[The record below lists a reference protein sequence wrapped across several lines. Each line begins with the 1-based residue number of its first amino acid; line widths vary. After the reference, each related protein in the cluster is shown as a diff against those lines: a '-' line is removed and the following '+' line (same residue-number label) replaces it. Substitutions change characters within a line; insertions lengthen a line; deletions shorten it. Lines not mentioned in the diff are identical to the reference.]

1 MRIVVDAMGSD
12 DFPHPDIKG
21 AVLAATEYP
30 QDEIILVGQQP
41 LISPLLSKY
50 AQGIHNLSV
59 IHAEETIL
67 MEDKPSMVI
76 KDKQNSSIHIGL
88 NMLKEGLADAFVTA
102 GNTGATHAIAMLNT
116 LKRIPNVKRP
126 ALTLVYNIR
135 EKPVIFLDVGANAD
149 SKAEWLAQ
157 YALMGDIYAKHAL
170 SIDQPR
176 IGLISNGTEEGKG
189 NALILETADLINRLP
204 LNFIGN
210 IEPSDIHAGHA
221 DVVITDGFVGNIMIK
236 TFESSTRYVTDMIRK
251 ELKSTLISKMGA
263 FLSMGAYE
271 RLRKKIQ
278 PDEVG
283 GAPLLGVNGVVIV
296 AHGSSNEISIKNAIR
311 QARSAVNGKV
321 VELITQEMKKI
332 EQKS

>member
-12 DFPHPDIKG
+12 NFPHPDIKG

-30 QDEIILVGQQP
+30 QDEIILVGQENVV
-41 LISPLLSKY
+41 SPLLSQY
-50 AQGIHNLSV
+50 AKGVQNIQF
-59 IHAEETIL
+59 IHAEQTIT
-67 MEDKPSMVI
+67 MEDKPSVVL
-76 KDKQNSSIHIGL
+76 KEKPLSSIHVGL
-88 NMLKEGLADAFVTA
+88 TLIKDGLADAFVTA

-116 LKRIPNVKRP
+116 LRRIPNVKRP
-126 ALTLVYNIR
+126 ALTLVYPIL
-135 EKPVIFLDVGANAD
+135 EKPVIFLDVGANAE

-170 SIDQPR
+170 SLDNPR

-189 NALILETADLINRLP
+189 TSLILETAELISKLS

-210 IEPSDIHAGHA
+210 IEPSDIHNGQA

-236 TFESSTRYVTDMIRK
+236 TFESSTRYVTDMIKR
-251 ELKSTLISKMGA
+251 ELKNSFISQIGA
-263 FLSMGAYE
+263 LLSMGAFN
-271 RLRKKIQ
+271 RVRKKTQ
-278 PDEVG
+278 PDQVG

-296 AHGSSNEISIKNAIR
+296 AHGSSNEISMKNAIK
-311 QARSAVNGKV
+311 QARWAVNGKV

-332 EQKS
+332 EQQL

>member
-21 AVLAATEYP
+21 AALAASEYP
-30 QDEIILVGQQP
+30 QDEIILVGQEA
-41 LISPLLSKY
+41 LISPLLSQYTK
-50 AQGIHNLSV
+50 GIQNISV
-59 IHAEETIL
+59 VNANETIL
-67 MEDKPSMVI
+67 MKDKPSVVI
-76 KDKQNSSIHIGL
+76 KEKPNSSIHVGL
-88 NMLKEGLADAFVTA
+88 NMIKDGLADAFVTA

-116 LKRIPNVKRP
+116 LRRIPNVKRP
-126 ALTLVYNIR
+126 ALTLVYKIR
-135 EKPVIFLDVGANAD
+135 EKPVIFLDVGANAE

-157 YALMGDIYAKHAL
+157 YALMGDIYAKQAL
-170 SIDQPR
+170 SLKNPR

-189 NALILETADLINRLP
+189 TSLILEATELISRLS

-210 IEPSDIHAGHA
+210 IEPSDVHNGNA
-221 DVVITDGFVGNIMIK
+221 DVVITEGFVGNIMIK

-251 ELKSTLISKMGA
+251 ELKSTLISQIGALLARGA
-263 FLSMGAYE
+263 FNRVRE
-271 RLRKKIQ
+271 KIQ

-311 QARSAVNGKV
+311 QARLAVNGKV
-321 VELITQEMKKI
+321 VELITQEMQKI